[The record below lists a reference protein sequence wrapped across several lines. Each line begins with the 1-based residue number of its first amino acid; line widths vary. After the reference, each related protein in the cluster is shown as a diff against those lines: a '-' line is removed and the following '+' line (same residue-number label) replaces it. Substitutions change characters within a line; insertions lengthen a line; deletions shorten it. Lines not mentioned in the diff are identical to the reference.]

1 MAYFLGR
8 DLNLAI
14 STEKPNLGV
23 YVDEGLAT
31 DTLVPIINDFQH
43 GATVEP
49 YVAGHKTKLFAG
61 PLAVDSNTGNTVF
74 GELTGA
80 GTSNNLIAVAW
91 NNEPDNMVGVDISF
105 GSQDEDVAFIGQRNI
120 MKAEIKKENS
130 ITITRKKKDAMWDA
144 MYNYCRFGID
154 ETTDDAAPQ
163 AEAAA
168 TIAGQ
173 PYFDGLSAPD
183 FVDCGYRV
191 YLQFKS
197 SSTAGTGETF
207 VMRNCYITEHSVTVS
222 ADGSQEESLTLM
234 SYVDPVIFDGATDAD
249 LVAATGATEL

>member
-14 STEKPNLGV
+14 TTEKPNLGV

-61 PLAVDSNTGNTVF
+61 PMAVDSNTGNTVF

-80 GTSNNLIAVAW
+80 GTSSNLIAVAW

-120 MKAEIKKENS
+120 MIAEIKK
-130 ITITRKKKDAMWDA
+130 
-144 MYNYCRFGID
+144 
-154 ETTDDAAPQ
+154 
-163 AEAAA
+163 
-168 TIAGQ
+168 
-173 PYFDGLSAPD
+173 
-183 FVDCGYRV
+183 
-191 YLQFKS
+191 
-197 SSTAGTGETF
+197 
-207 VMRNCYITEHSVTVS
+207 
-222 ADGSQEESLTLM
+222 
-234 SYVDPVIFDGATDAD
+234 
-249 LVAATGATEL
+249 

>member
-14 STEKPNLGV
+14 TTEKPNLGV

-61 PLAVDSNTGNTVF
+61 PMAVDSNTGNTVF

-80 GTSNNLIAVAW
+80 GSSGNLIAVAW

-144 MYNYCRFGID
+144 IYNQARFGINAA
-154 ETTDDAAPQ
+154 TDSAAPQ
-163 AEAAA
+163 AKAAA
-168 TIAGQ
+168 DASHF
-173 PYFDGLSAPD
+173 FDGLSAPD

-207 VMRNCYITEHSVTVS
+207 VMRNCYVTEHSVTVS